1 MTDPEDPAAKNEQE
15 LNLFSD
21 QPLPMGE
28 SPAEPETG
36 ENAGLGDIPA
46 EHYSVPQ
53 DNVVTEQPEPENVAI
68 ENVPV
73 NDTSVQES
81 AVPEPASAEPVVP
94 EPATE
99 KPAEQDIPVMNNRS
113 EDVSSVVAPP
123 PPPRKQPSPAR
134 PGIVSPR
141 AGRAAFPPSSSASVS
156 AAQHK
161 PLPHALQPSL
171 SLGQMLTAIRNA
183 RGMSVEEVALHTR
196 IRTEYLFELES
207 GELLQKLPPVYVSA
221 YIRKLIEVYDLPKAD
236 SGLLLDKLHEE
247 TPQDPEEL
255 SEKLL
260 ESVNEGAL
268 VNEGENKR
276 IRNIT
281 IAVFVAVGIVAVALI
296 WLVVLVI
303 ASYVRTS
310 EPVVPGRDPAAATPG
325 VVQPAEEPV
334 SQTVHVDETELD
346 ALIVPETPSISVL
359 KMSKVPGVRE
369 SL

>member
-21 QPLPMGE
+21 QPLPAGE
-28 SPAEPETG
+28 SPAEPGTG
-36 ENAGLGDIPA
+36 ENA
-46 EHYSVPQ
+46 
-53 DNVVTEQPEPENVAI
+53 AI
-68 ENVPV
+68 EDVPAD
-73 NDTSVQES
+73 NDAS
-81 AVPEPASAEPVVP
+81 VPEPAA
-94 EPATE
+94 E
-99 KPAEQDIPVMNNRS
+99 KPAEQDTPVINNAP
-113 EDVSSVVAPP
+113 EDDSPVVAPP

-141 AGRAAFPPSSSASVS
+141 AGRAAFPPSPSASAAS
-156 AAQHK
+156 AQTHK
-161 PLPHALQPSL
+161 PLPHALQPSQ

-196 IRTEYLFELES
+196 IRTEYIYELES

-221 YIRKLIEVYDLPKAD
+221 YVRKLIEVYDLPKND
-236 SGLLLDKLHEE
+236 SSVLLDKLHEE

-281 IAVFVAVGIVAVALI
+281 IAVFVAVGIVAAALI

-303 ASYVRTS
+303 ANYVRTS
-310 EPVVPGRDPAAATPG
+310 EPVVPGGDPAAAVSG
-325 VVQPAEEPV
+325 AVQPAEEPV
-334 SQTVHVDETELD
+334 SQTVHMDESELD

>member
-1 MTDPEDPAAKNEQE
+1 MTDPEDPVAKNEQE

-21 QPLPMGE
+21 QPLPEGE
-28 SPAEPETG
+28 SPAEPGTG
-36 ENAGLGDIPA
+36 EN
-46 EHYSVPQ
+46 
-53 DNVVTEQPEPENVAI
+53 TAI
-68 ENVPV
+68 EDVPAD
-73 NDTSVQES
+73 NDTSV
-81 AVPEPASAEPVVP
+81 PEPAMEPEAAIP
-94 EPATE
+94 EPAAE
-99 KPAEQDIPVMNNRS
+99 KPAELDTPVINNVS
-113 EDVSSVVAPP
+113 EDESSVVAPP

-141 AGRAAFPPSSSASVS
+141 AGRAAFPPPSSASVS
-156 AAQHK
+156 AVQHK
-161 PLPHALQPSL
+161 PLPHALQPSQ

-196 IRTEYLFELES
+196 IRTEYIYELES

-221 YIRKLIEVYDLPKAD
+221 YVRKLIEVYDLPKND
-236 SGLLLDKLHEE
+236 SSVLLDKLREE
-247 TPQDPEEL
+247 TPQDSEEL

-296 WLVVLVI
+296 WLLVLVVVN
-303 ASYVRTS
+303 YVRTS
-310 EPVVPGRDPAAATPG
+310 EPVVPGRDPAAATG
-325 VVQPAEEPV
+325 TVQPAEEPV
-334 SQTVHVDETELD
+334 SQTVHVDESELD

>member
-21 QPLPMGE
+21 QPLPEGE

-36 ENAGLGDIPA
+36 ENAVIEDVPA
-46 EHYSVPQ
+46 
-53 DNVVTEQPEPENVAI
+53 DNVAF
-68 ENVPV
+68 
-73 NDTSVQES
+73 
-81 AVPEPASAEPVVP
+81 VPEPAMELEAAIP
-94 EPATE
+94 ETAAE
-99 KPAEQDIPVMNNRS
+99 KPAEQDTPVINNGP
-113 EDVSSVVAPP
+113 EDDSPVVAPP

-141 AGRAAFPPSSSASVS
+141 AGRAAFPPPSSASVS
-156 AAQHK
+156 AVQHK
-161 PLPHALQPSL
+161 PLPHALQPSQ

-183 RGMSVEEVALHTR
+183 RGKSVEEVALHTR
-196 IRTEYLFELES
+196 IRTEYIYELES

-221 YIRKLIEVYDLPKAD
+221 YVRKLIEVYDLPKND
-236 SGLLLDKLHEE
+236 SSVLLDKLREE

-281 IAVFVAVGIVAVALI
+281 IVIFAVIGIVAAAIL
-296 WLVVLVI
+296 WLAVLVI
-303 ASYVRTS
+303 VKYVRTS
-310 EPVVPGRDPAAATPG
+310 EPVPGRNPAIENSGSAL
-325 VVQPAEEPV
+325 PAEEPV
-334 SQTVHVDETELD
+334 SQTVHMDESELD

-359 KMSKVPGVRE
+359 KMSKSPGVRD

>member
-1 MTDPEDPAAKNEQE
+1 MKVNIETPDDLTPE
-15 LNLFSD
+15 
-21 QPLPMGE
+21 
-28 SPAEPETG
+28 EPEIVD
-36 ENAGLGDIPA
+36 EAL
-46 EHYSVPQ
+46 
-53 DNVVTEQPEPENVAI
+53 
-68 ENVPV
+68 
-73 NDTSVQES
+73 
-81 AVPEPASAEPVVP
+81 
-94 EPATE
+94 
-99 KPAEQDIPVMNNRS
+99 EQDAEAL
-113 EDVSSVVAPP
+113 EDAE
-123 PPPRKQPSPAR
+123 
-134 PGIVSPR
+134 
-141 AGRAAFPPSSSASVS
+141 
-156 AAQHK
+156 
-161 PLPHALQPSL
+161 
-171 SLGQMLTAIRNA
+171 
-183 RGMSVEEVALHTR
+183 SVEEVALHTR

-221 YIRKLIEVYDLPKAD
+221 YVRKLIEVYDLPKAD

-281 IAVFVAVGIVAVALI
+281 IAVFVAVGIVAIALI

>member
-53 DNVVTEQPEPENVAI
+53 DNVVTEQPEPESTENAAI
-68 ENVPV
+68 EDVPA
-73 NDTSVQES
+73 DHDA
-81 AVPEPASAEPVVP
+81 AVLEPEPA
-94 EPATE
+94 ATE
-99 KPAEQDIPVMNNRS
+99 QIEQAVPVMNNRS
-113 EDVSSVVAPP
+113 EDDSSVVAPP

-221 YIRKLIEVYDLPKAD
+221 YVRKLIEVYDLPKAD